1 MICGMTYSRGA
12 GCQANDAGCA
22 SSHERRQRAGRSC
35 ARDVDGMGYDT
46 GSIPR
51 FASSHARRWRRTAV
65 GAWLP
70 LRRGSLPSSPFAGVP
85 LCRDPPPQLVAPA
98 AEMARRSGP
107 AEVAKA
113 AVSLTRMNRSAEF
126 ETASTADDAKPTFAC
141 VLLPLP
147 PPVLPRLPM
156 WLYVWPGIRGLP

>member
-1 MICGMTYSRGA
+1 M
-12 GCQANDAGCA
+12 
-22 SSHERRQRAGRSC
+22 
-35 ARDVDGMGYDT
+35 
-46 GSIPR
+46 
-51 FASSHARRWRRTAV
+51 AV

-98 AEMARRSGP
+98 VEMARRSGP

-156 WLYVWPGIRGLP
+156 WLYVWPGIKGLP